1 MEEKKRTRIPPVAA
15 SETGR
20 AQAGN
25 PDGLLPKKESEP
37 PRNCSLSRERPAR
50 EAPSGSPLERGV
62 GEGENP
68 VRRKEAD
75 EKTSRERG
83 PPFAES
89 SCLRLQLQEP
99 EKRKRRLV
107 RFATDET
114 RGKNTPPG
122 GRFHP
127 RLNKSESPI
136 AHKYREGKMQST
148 PKGEFKVLEIVKR
161 ETIEPVRKRPA
172 SKLSPARRP
181 PRTAGGRRPGEL
193 FGPQADQHR
202 FRNENKRPKESEREK
217 PDERGGK
224 EKK

>member
-89 SCLRLQLQEP
+89 SCLRLQLQES
-99 EKRKRRLV
+99 EKKTPSRPFRDGRDARK
-107 RFATDET
+107 
-114 RGKNTPPG
+114 K
-122 GRFHP
+122 H
-127 RLNKSESPI
+127 
-136 AHKYREGKMQST
+136 
-148 PKGEFKVLEIVKR
+148 
-161 ETIEPVRKRPA
+161 
-172 SKLSPARRP
+172 
-181 PRTAGGRRPGEL
+181 TAGW
-193 FGPQADQHR
+193 
-202 FRNENKRPKESEREK
+202 
-217 PDERGGK
+217 
-224 EKK
+224 